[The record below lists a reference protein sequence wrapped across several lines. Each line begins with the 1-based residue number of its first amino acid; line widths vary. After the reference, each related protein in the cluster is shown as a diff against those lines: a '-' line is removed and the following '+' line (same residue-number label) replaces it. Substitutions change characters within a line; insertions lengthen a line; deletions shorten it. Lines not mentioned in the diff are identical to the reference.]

1 MWRIWMLFD
10 PRRALVAMAIFVF
23 TIIIYVLPTRSVEAG
38 NRHNKPQV
46 APFTIAG

>member
-23 TIIIYVLPTRSVEAG
+23 TLLLALLYAWRKGLLKWV
-38 NRHNKPQV
+38 
-46 APFTIAG
+46 